1 MDAVSH
7 GDADCFIVKSSEMVE
22 YVKNHKLQSFILTK
36 PRNASFA
43 VKHGN
48 SILLSILNKTLK
60 TMSTSKLSGVVNM
73 YDNDLKKVT
82 IVDFIRNNLLIVSI
96 TVGVIVLIV
105 FWVILRLLKK
115 SRIAECKAK
124 EAQLQAEKANASKST
139 FLHNMS
145 HDIRTPINGIIGM
158 LRMMEKSKDDPE
170 KTDDCVKKI
179 ESSSQ
184 LLLSLINDV
193 LDMAKLESESSPV
206 CIESVNLDQ
215 VCRETVDSVK
225 FQAEAAGIQVTEE
238 HDDYEGVFVL
248 SNELYLKK
256 ILLNLFTNAVKYNKP
271 NGFIHTSM
279 KTIEQTQD
287 QITCEFKISETG
299 VGMTEEFVTNELF
312 VPFVQADTSARSHY
326 AGTGLGMSI
335 VKEMVDK
342 LGGTINVES
351 KVGVGS
357 TFTVVLTFKIDH
369 NRKIEV
375 QKANFDGNISGL
387 HLLLAEDN
395 ELNAEIAESLLSDNG
410 ASVTIV
416 HDGKEAV
423 DLFSQKSA
431 GTFDAILMDMM
442 MPIMDGLTATKT
454 IRALDRPDAKK
465 IPIIAMTAN
474 AFAEDATA
482 CINAGMNAHLAKPLD
497 MNKVVAMIAKLCLE
511 NEE

>member
-1 MDAVSH
+1 
-7 GDADCFIVKSSEMVE
+7 
-22 YVKNHKLQSFILTK
+22 
-36 PRNASFA
+36 
-43 VKHGN
+43 
-48 SILLSILNKTLK
+48 
-60 TMSTSKLSGVVNM
+60 
-73 YDNDLKKVT
+73 
-82 IVDFIRNNLLIVSI
+82 
-96 TVGVIVLIV
+96 
-105 FWVILRLLKK
+105 
-115 SRIAECKAK
+115 
-124 EAQLQAEKANASKST
+124 
-139 FLHNMS
+139 
-145 HDIRTPINGIIGM
+145 
-158 LRMMEKSKDDPE
+158 
-170 KTDDCVKKI
+170 
-179 ESSSQ
+179 
-184 LLLSLINDV
+184 
-193 LDMAKLESESSPV
+193 
-206 CIESVNLDQ
+206 
-215 VCRETVDSVK
+215 
-225 FQAEAAGIQVTEE
+225 
-238 HDDYEGVFVL
+238 
-248 SNELYLKK
+248 
-256 ILLNLFTNAVKYNKP
+256 
-271 NGFIHTSM
+271 
-279 KTIEQTQD
+279 
-287 QITCEFKISETG
+287 
-299 VGMTEEFVTNELF
+299 
-312 VPFVQADTSARSHY
+312 
-326 AGTGLGMSI
+326 MSI

-454 IRALDRPDAKK
+454 IRALDCPDAKK